1 MLDIINNILSQ
12 ILDTSILICFLVI
25 FISFTIVII
34 GFMILLIR
42 NFFMYLFNKR
52 GSILL

>member
-1 MLDIINNILSQ
+1 MLDTINNILSQ
-12 ILDTSILICFLVI
+12 ILDTSILILFLVI
-25 FISFTIVII
+25 FISFTIIVI
-34 GFMILLIR
+34 GFMILLTR